1 MARYLC
7 SFSHIASG
15 FVNELSRRT
24 HLYFST
30 HLVAEMNVS
39 FLKSNVAIRYAVAL
53 TLISKFCTCQFKLFF
68 VVLLSVGCDVMVS
81 QQ

>member
-39 FLKSNVAIRYAVAL
+39 FLKSNVAIRYAVVEVQVFGGMEGL
-53 TLISKFCTCQFKLFF
+53 NIQP
-68 VVLLSVGCDVMVS
+68 CD
-81 QQ
+81 

>member
-30 HLVAEMNVS
+30 HLVADMNVS
-39 FLKSNVAIRYAVAL
+39 FLKNNVAIRYAVAL